1 MVLPETSHLDTLIG
15 GIMPKLIDILDEKAN
30 VLGVDFGQLSDDQK
44 EELAQYLLELDGDIA
59 TKTDNVVRY
68 IRKEEAYAKACR
80 EEAERLM
87 NKAKAAENRVKFLKG
102 YHLYT
107 MEQHGL
113 QYVVGKVY
121 SMRQRITKVV
131 NIVDEKLVPEKW
143 YKLKTTRTLAKFDM
157 LDALNKGEKIPGVTL
172 GESVTLICK

>member
-1 MVLPETSHLDTLIG
+1 M
-15 GIMPKLIDILDEKAN
+15 
-30 VLGVDFGQLSDDQK
+30 SDDQK

-87 NKAKAAENRVKFLKG
+87 NKARAAENSVNFLKG

-113 QYVVGKVY
+113 QKISGKVY
-121 SMRQRITKVV
+121 SMTRRVTKVV
-131 NIVDEKLVPEKW
+131 NVVDEERVPDEWCKVKTYRVSEKQPI
-143 YKLKTTRTLAKFDM
+143 LK
-157 LDALNKGEKIPGVTL
+157 ALKDGEKIPGVA
-172 GESVTLICK
+172 GCFSVVTPPNVVPSAGTISGFPLFCRLRVI